1 VTVAAVVNTGHEQRK
16 ENHEQQNNPSATPC
30 RIECAPEQFAAA
42 HTDLSTARNAIE
54 QPSTYLLDG
63 PRRQPA
69 YELADALADEL
80 RSPSGSAS
88 WCAGM

>member
-1 VTVAAVVNTGHEQRK
+1 MAAVVNTGHEQRK